1 MRLVK
6 PPQPLRTRVRYNNN
20 MTKFHRTY
28 QHRAYTS
35 RAGYER
41 IAEVLRE
48 SARLYNA
55 ALEEWHWAYRAG
67 VSVTLYSQY
76 RELTAIRAE
85 DAFWGNVSIHVGR
98 GVLRRADRARKAFF
112 RRVKAGEKPGY
123 PRFKSSRRW
132 HTVEI
137 ANVTPG
143 MVRDR
148 GNYYAIRIKGL
159 PEIRLRKG
167 LALPEGDLKAL
178 SITLRGRRLFMNMT
192 YEVEQAVLPKS
203 DAAVGIDMGVS
214 DRLALSTGETVKRR
228 RKRNRQLERAQR
240 RLSSCRKGSH
250 RWRQRRAVLANHQHR
265 ERVRNRNECHRI
277 TTDLVRRFGLIAVED
292 LAIRNMTRSAKGTI
306 DNPGINV
313 RQKSGLNRSI
323 TEQTWGMIRNQIAYK
338 AEWAGREMVAVDPRF
353 TSQRCSSCGVVAAKN
368 RKSKQYQ
375 CATCGMTEDADVNAA
390 LNILQKALTGRRE
403 PCNRL
408 PAAGTDS
415 QKLHSPELLVET
427 AV

>member
-1 MRLVK
+1 
-6 PPQPLRTRVRYNNN
+6 
-20 MTKFHRTY
+20 MTKFHRAY

-55 ALEEWHWAYRAG
+55 ALEEWRWGYRAG

-167 LALPEGDLKAL
+167 LALPEGDLKTL
-178 SITLRGRRLFMNMT
+178 SITLRGRRLFVNMT

-265 ERVRNRNECHRI
+265 ERVRKPQRMSPDYDRPCQA
-277 TTDLVRRFGLIAVED
+277 L
-292 LAIRNMTRSAKGTI
+292 RS
-306 DNPGINV
+306 D
-313 RQKSGLNRSI
+313 S
-323 TEQTWGMIRNQIAYK
+323 
-338 AEWAGREMVAVDPRF
+338 
-353 TSQRCSSCGVVAAKN
+353 
-368 RKSKQYQ
+368 
-375 CATCGMTEDADVNAA
+375 
-390 LNILQKALTGRRE
+390 GRRPGNQE
-403 PCNRL
+403 YDRF
-408 PAAGTDS
+408 S
-415 QKLHSPELLVET
+415 
-427 AV
+427 